1 MTLLIM
7 FRVPLKAAAYAPTV
21 ETMITAR
28 KTPYSVIVCPSERIR
43 NKRIR
48 AIMRS
53 ELPPLFIHAAG
64 GGFSA

>member
-1 MTLLIM
+1 
-7 FRVPLKAAAYAPTV
+7 
-21 ETMITAR
+21 MITAR